1 MVIRILESASAALF
15 VGLLA
20 AGAAAQTKPT
30 LRAITS
36 LPPNVS
42 QAQSFIIYFAEA
54 TRKDP
59 AAPVAI
65 NFLGGPEVQPPNKA
79 HNAVQRGVVEMLHGP
94 AGYYAGQVPESF
106 ALMGSR
112 HTVGKLWESGAF
124 DVLQPIWAKKLNA
137 RILAWGESNLPMHIW
152 TQFEPKVVERGPD
165 LKGKKIRTTPTYR
178 GLLAGLGATP
188 VNMPAGDIYTG
199 LQRGVIDG
207 FAWPET
213 GVPQLGVADMVKY
226 RIDPGFYRANSLLII
241 NLDSWN
247 RLNQA
252 QKDYLVKTAR
262 SYEAE
267 SEKMMLRDMQ
277 KEEKELIGRGM
288 KLLKLEGAQEKAF
301 LKVAYDAM
309 WARLDELMK
318 GDTAKLREKFY
329 TEIK

>member
-1 MVIRILESASAALF
+1 MVRRILLAGGSALF
-15 VGLLA
+15 AGLLA

-54 TRKDP
+54 IKKD
-59 AAPVAI
+59 ASAPVNV

-79 HNAVQRGVVEMLHGP
+79 HNAVQRGVVEMLQGP

-112 HTVGKLWESGAF
+112 HPVGKLWETGAF
-124 DVLQPIWAKKLNA
+124 DVLQPVWAKKLNA

-152 TQFEPKVVERGPD
+152 TQFEPKLVAAGPD
-165 LKGKKIRTTPTYR
+165 LRGKKIRTTPTYR
-178 GLLAGLGATP
+178 GLLVGLGATP
-188 VNMPAGDIYTG
+188 INMPGGDIYTG
-199 LQRGVIDG
+199 MQRGVIDG

-213 GVPQLGVADMVKY
+213 GVPALGLADMVKY
-226 RIDPGFYRANSLLII
+226 RIDPGFYRANSLLIV
-241 NLDSWN
+241 NLDTWN
-247 RLNQA
+247 KLTQA
-252 QKDYLVKTAR
+252 QKTYLEKAAR
-262 SYEAE
+262 VYEAE
-267 SEKMMLRDMQ
+267 SEKMMLRDME
-277 KEEKELIGRGM
+277 KEEKELLAKGM
-288 KLLKLEGAQEKAF
+288 KLFKLEGGQEKAF
-301 LKVAYDAM
+301 LKTAYDAM